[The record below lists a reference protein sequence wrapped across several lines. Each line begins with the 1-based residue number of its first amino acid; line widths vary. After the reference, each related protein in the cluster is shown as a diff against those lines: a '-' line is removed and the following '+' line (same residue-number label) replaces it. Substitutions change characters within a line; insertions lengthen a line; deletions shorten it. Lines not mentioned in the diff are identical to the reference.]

1 MTEEVKKEEVK
12 AHETSMSMIKAA
24 AAELDADS
32 YMPLKVGVTCSS
44 ACDLRGKVVNITDH
58 QGIVVEDGIELTEFD
73 GTVNVAGVVAKAP
86 VIPGEYTWMA
96 VFPAQE
102 KQGILHEECSALFPF
117 IVKPHVTIIRVGD
130 VPCPIVLN
138 TEFRIKAGVKCS
150 IKCNLA
156 GREIE
161 IYDHEGEKVA
171 TNTLG
176 DVPWPGTSDVYWAE
190 VELKAPGTEGS
201 YRWTAKFPKPDLKV
215 PHEEASCN
223 LDLIIARPPDC
234 EVTVEA
240 IDKDTKT
247 PIENAQVALHPY
259 RGNTDDGGVAKIKVA
274 RGQYKLYVW
283 KRDYKGDYGPFKT
296 TVEVADDVAVKA
308 ELMFWPAGEEE
319 D

>member
-1 MTEEVKKEEVK
+1 MTEEVKKEVK
-12 AHETSMSMIKAA
+12 AHETSMTMVRAA

-32 YMPLKVGVTCSS
+32 YMPLKVGVSCYS

-86 VIPGEYTWMA
+86 IIPGEYTWMA

-102 KQGILHEECSALFPF
+102 KEGILHEECSARFPF
-117 IVKPHVTIIRVGD
+117 IVKPHATSIRVGD

-161 IYDHEGEKVA
+161 IYDHNGAKVA

-176 DVPWPGTSDVYWAE
+176 DVPYPGTSDVYWAE

-201 YRWTAKFPKPDLKV
+201 YRWTAKFPEPDLEL
-215 PHEEASCN
+215 PHQAAACN
-223 LDLIIARPPDC
+223 LGLIITKPPDC
-234 EVTVEA
+234 ELTIEA

-247 PIENAQVALHPY
+247 PIENAQFIMHPY
-259 RGNTDDGGVAKIKVA
+259 RGNTDDGGVAKIKVS
-274 RGQYKLYVW
+274 RGEYKLNVG
-283 KRDYKGDYGPFKT
+283 KRDYKGDYGPLQMI
-296 TVEVADDVAVKA
+296 VEVADDVTVKA
-308 ELMFWPAGEEE
+308 ELVFWPVDEEE